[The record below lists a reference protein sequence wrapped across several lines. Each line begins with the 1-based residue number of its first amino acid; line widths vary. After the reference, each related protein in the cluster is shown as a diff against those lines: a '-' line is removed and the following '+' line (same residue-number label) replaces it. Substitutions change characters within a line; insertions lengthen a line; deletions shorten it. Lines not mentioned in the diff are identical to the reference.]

1 MISEERIKEINE
13 QQDALRK
20 ERNDYCSKMNA
31 CQNQIDDLEKEKYD
45 VNSYLDK
52 IIYIGL
58 TSLKHSTHI
67 YMQVKKI
74 ERLIQ
79 GPRFSGPCI
88 EIHREGNTTCYIETA
103 SNRETTQYSWKD
115 IQNGTVQIVSD
126 FQEIKDDLIVAG
138 SFLNMGDLPIPK
150 LDGDVINTKKY
161 RYYVETPHE

>member
-13 QQDALRK
+13 QQDVLRK
-20 ERNDYCSKMNA
+20 ERDTYCSKMNA

-45 VNSYLDK
+45 VNGYLDK
-52 IIYIGL
+52 VIYIEL
-58 TSLKHSTHI
+58 NSMKYTTHVYI
-67 YMQVKKI
+67 QVKKI
-74 ERLIQ
+74 ERLFQ

-103 SNRETTQYSWKD
+103 ANRETSHYSWED
-115 IQNGTVQIVSD
+115 IQNGKVRIVSD

-138 SFLNMGDLPIPK
+138 SFLNMGDLPTPK

-161 RYYVETPHE
+161 HYYIENSHE